1 MSAMEKGLIWIELED
16 GLRRPGCPICGIL
29 AEGTRRNFSFFLND
43 GVLDP
48 GMRLRLVESGGWCG
62 RHTLLLLNVES
73 REYADHMG
81 YATVLESLLEIAE
94 GRLAEALRGL
104 RRRQASAASRSRR
117 RTIQRACDALRPH
130 KACPACESEEKR
142 EASYLGF
149 FIDALFNPALA
160 PEMKALYAGSEGLC
174 YRHLIGCLERCAS
187 PDQANELAGLEKQKL
202 TALSKEV
209 SEYLR
214 KHEHRYREEPFGD
227 EIDAW
232 ARAARKLAGYQP
244 AGLDLQELADAA
256 RRKETRARE
265 RSKGALHTASPGER
279 EGNDRPL

>member
-1 MSAMEKGLIWIELED
+1 MEKGLIWIELED

-48 GMRLRLVESGGWCG
+48 GMRLRLVESGGWCA
-62 RHTLLLLNVES
+62 RHMMLLLNVEA
-73 REYADHMG
+73 REYPDHMG
-81 YATVLESLLEIAE
+81 SATVFESLLEMAH
-94 GRLAEALRGL
+94 RCLAEALRSL
-104 RRRQASAASRSRR
+104 RRRQTSAASRSRR
-117 RTIQRACDALRPH
+117 RAIQRARDALRPR
-130 KACPACESEEKR
+130 KACPACESEAER

-149 FIDALFNPALA
+149 FIDALFDPALGL
-160 PEMKALYAGSEGLC
+160 EMKALYSGSEGLC

-187 PDQANELAGLEKQKL
+187 PEQVNELAELEQSKL
-202 TALSKEV
+202 ASLTREV

-214 KHEHRYREEPFGD
+214 KHEHRHREEPFGD
-227 EIDAW
+227 EVDAW

-256 RRKETRARE
+256 RRKETRAKE
-265 RSKGALHTASPGER
+265 RSRGALRTTSPGER